1 MVKHRIKAWIIGLVG
16 AAALLLAS
24 ACGDESGG
32 VYCCTFESRHSA
44 CGGGGDYTAWETEYY
59 EFNLDDYLEGWDAQ
73 RVCNKFDGTDTACE
87 AGCCINIED
96 RLLSVSPGAC
106 AGPSI

>member
-1 MVKHRIKAWIIGLVG
+1 MDKHRIKPWIAGLLG
-16 AAALLLAS
+16 AAALCLAS

-32 VYCCTFESRHSA
+32 TYCCTFESRRSA
-44 CGGGGDYTAWETEYY
+44 CGGGDYTAWETEYY
-59 EFNLDDYLEGWDAQ
+59 EFSLDDYLEGWDAQ
-73 RVCNKFDGTDTACE
+73 RVCGKFDGTDTACGG
-87 AGCCINIED
+87 GCCIYTED